1 MQLAQ
6 SFYTLLVFALFLPW
20 TLMVQLLI
28 MLIVSSGLNITS
40 SMSNEWI
47 KLSDWSCWNMNAL
60 GFHNTIFIDQVL
72 RKKVIGGW
80 DPTCTKRS
88 FFPFWRSVLGS
99 RGNVRVY
106 PSYAAPD
113 ENMVLDVELLRKRM
127 SNWSSPMNHVGL
139 TGQVLTNQEGTVQP
153 HSKHLWKC

>member
-1 MQLAQ
+1 
-6 SFYTLLVFALFLPW
+6 
-20 TLMVQLLI
+20 
-28 MLIVSSGLNITS
+28 
-40 SMSNEWI
+40 
-47 KLSDWSCWNMNAL
+47 MNAL

-72 RKKVIGGW
+72 RKKVTGGW

-113 ENMVLDVELLRKRM
+113 ENMVLDGELLRKRM
-127 SNWSSPMNHVGL
+127 SNWSSPMNRVGL
-139 TGQVLTNQEGTVQP
+139 TGKIPQLTSTHQSRRYSTATFKALVKVLKNA
-153 HSKHLWKC
+153 

>member
-1 MQLAQ
+1 
-6 SFYTLLVFALFLPW
+6 
-20 TLMVQLLI
+20 
-28 MLIVSSGLNITS
+28 
-40 SMSNEWI
+40 
-47 KLSDWSCWNMNAL
+47 MNAL

-72 RKKVIGGW
+72 RKKVTGGW

-153 HSKHLWKC
+153 HSKHL